1 MPRLAVPESQMVW
14 PVPLS
19 RRRLPVGWN
28 WNEALESRGVVPAD
42 QTGIPPEKTMEA
54 RSEGGEVGGLR
65 GMKVREKVL
74 FGEDQVWFVLEA

>member
-54 RSEGGEVGGLR
+54 R
-65 GMKVREKVL
+65 
-74 FGEDQVWFVLEA
+74 